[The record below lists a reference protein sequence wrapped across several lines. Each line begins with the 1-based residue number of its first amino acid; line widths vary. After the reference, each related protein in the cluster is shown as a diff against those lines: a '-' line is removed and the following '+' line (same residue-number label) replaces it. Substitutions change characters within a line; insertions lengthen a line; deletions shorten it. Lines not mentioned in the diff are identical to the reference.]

1 MNELIQELSDKA
13 KAAVPAGLVVD
24 KWIQRYNEEYAKLI
38 VQECVQAL
46 RDRTPVPDDTE
57 PVEEYDRGYIRAF
70 TDCQY
75 TIEEHFGLE

>member
-1 MNELIQELSDKA
+1 MNERIQELATQA
-13 KAAVPAGLVVD
+13 KEAVPAGLVVD
-24 KWIQRYNEEYAKLI
+24 KWIECYNEKLAELI

-57 PVEEYDRGYIRAF
+57 QLEDYDKGYIRAY

-75 TIEEHFGLE
+75 VIEEHFGIE